1 LVRRQKAILVDLEKE
16 LILTTENFF
25 TYSIMMIFPDNDFSS
40 PTARLSLAKMAS
52 FSMSPS
58 ATSSEQ
64 VRNIFKQFRIKVLKQ
79 TYMS

>member
-1 LVRRQKAILVDLEKE
+1 
-16 LILTTENFF
+16 
-25 TYSIMMIFPDNDFSS
+25 MIFPDNDFSS

-64 VRNIFKQFRIKVLKQ
+64 VRNIFKQFRIKVFKQ